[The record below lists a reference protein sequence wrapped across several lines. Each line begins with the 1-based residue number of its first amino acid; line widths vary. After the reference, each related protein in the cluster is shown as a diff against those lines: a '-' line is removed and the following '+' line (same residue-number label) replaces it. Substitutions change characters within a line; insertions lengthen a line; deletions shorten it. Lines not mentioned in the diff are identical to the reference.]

1 MAGIL
6 TSAALRGYKE
16 YPERVIAYARYKV
29 GSTYYKTGKPEIN
42 IQADGTI
49 TADIIIDNSVG
60 TSITVSELQL
70 WDINGNLWASKGEA
84 ITRSS
89 VQEGILYR
97 FRFTITEA

>member
-6 TSAALRGYKE
+6 TAAALQGYKQ
-16 YPERVIAYARYKV
+16 YTERVIAYARYKV
-29 GSTYYKTGKPEIN
+29 GSTYYTTGKPEIS

-60 TSITVSELQL
+60 TSVTVTELQL
-70 WDINGNLWASKGEA
+70 WDIYGNLWASKAES